1 MRIWRQ
7 PYTPEIS
14 KILSRTK
21 KFKDFK
27 DSQKKTHQGLD
38 DAITDIHKVG
48 QWAWGTGRMF
58 HVVHIGEMS
67 EANCKDYLYY
77 SVMTL

>member
-1 MRIWRQ
+1 MISRIR
-7 PYTPEIS
+7 
-14 KILSRTK
+14 K
-21 KFKDFK
+21 KKA
-27 DSQKKTHQGLD
+27 QQGLD

-77 SVMTL
+77 SANDSVIMP